1 MTNTT
6 TKLTKREQYS
16 YLSTVLSSALEHKLI
31 SEEKFESLNGF
42 IAHEVEML
50 DKKNARKSEK
60 PTAVQVANEGLREAI
75 LDFMEDGKGYTIS
88 DLIKQVPACAD
99 LSQSK
104 VSAIL
109 RPLLLVTAKGEANPD
124 GVLERYEEK
133 GKAYFK
139 LA

>member
-6 TKLTKREQYS
+6 TKLTKRDHFNAL
-16 YLSTVLSSALEHKLI
+16 LSITEVAENPTLVAFINHELEL
-31 SEEKFESLNGF
+31 
-42 IAHEVEML
+42 L
-50 DKKNARKSEK
+50 DKKNAADRK
-60 PTAVQVANEGLREAI
+60 PTAVQIANEGLRETI
-75 LDFMEDGKGYTIS
+75 LDFMEEGKGYTVS

-109 RPLLLVTAKGEANPD
+109 RPLLLVTAKGEQNPD

>member
-1 MTNTT
+1 MTNTKT
-6 TKLTKREQYS
+6 TKLTKRDHFNTL
-16 YLSTVLSSALEHKLI
+16 LSITEVAENPVLVAFIEHELEL
-31 SEEKFESLNGF
+31 
-42 IAHEVEML
+42 L
-50 DKKNARKSEK
+50 DKKNAADRK

-75 LDFMEDGKGYTIS
+75 LDFMEEGKGYTVS

-109 RPLLLVTAKGEANPD
+109 RPLLLVTAKGETNPD

>member
-1 MTNTT
+1 MTN
-6 TKLTKREQYS
+6 TKLTKRDHFNTL
-16 YLSTVLSSALEHKLI
+16 LSITEVAENPVLVAFIEHELEL
-31 SEEKFESLNGF
+31 LN
-42 IAHEVEML
+42 
-50 DKKNARKSEK
+50 KKNAADRK

-75 LDFMEDGKGYTIS
+75 LDFMEEGKGYTVS

>member
-1 MTNTT
+1 MTNTKT
-6 TKLTKREQYS
+6 TKLTKRDHFNTL
-16 YLSTVLSSALEHKLI
+16 LSITEVAENPVLVAFIEHELEL
-31 SEEKFESLNGF
+31 
-42 IAHEVEML
+42 L
-50 DKKNARKSEK
+50 DKKNAADRK
-60 PTAVQVANEGLREAI
+60 PTAVQVANDGLREAI
-75 LDFMEDGKGYTIS
+75 LDFMKEGKGYTVS

>member
-1 MTNTT
+1 MTN
-6 TKLTKREQYS
+6 TKLTKRDHFNTL
-16 YLSTVLSSALEHKLI
+16 LSITEVAENPVLVAFIEHELEL
-31 SEEKFESLNGF
+31 
-42 IAHEVEML
+42 L
-50 DKKNARKSEK
+50 DKKNAADRK

-75 LDFMEDGKGYTIS
+75 LDFMEEGKGYTVS

-104 VSAIL
+104 VAAIL
-109 RPLLLVTAKGEANPD
+109 RPLLLVTAKGENNPD

>member
-1 MTNTT
+1 MTNTKT
-6 TKLTKREQYS
+6 TKLTKRDHFNTL
-16 YLSTVLSSALEHKLI
+16 LSITEVAENPVLVAFIEHELEL
-31 SEEKFESLNGF
+31 
-42 IAHEVEML
+42 L
-50 DKKNARKSEK
+50 DKKNAADRK

-75 LDFMEDGKGYTIS
+75 LDFMEEGKSYTVS

-124 GVLERYEEK
+124 GVLDRYEEK

>member
-1 MTNTT
+1 MTN
-6 TKLTKREQYS
+6 TKLTKRDHFNTL
-16 YLSTVLSSALEHKLI
+16 LSITEVAENPVLVAFIEHELEL
-31 SEEKFESLNGF
+31 
-42 IAHEVEML
+42 L
-50 DKKNARKSEK
+50 DKKNAADRK

-75 LDFMEDGKGYTIS
+75 LDFMEEGKGYTVS

-109 RPLLLVTAKGEANPD
+109 RPLLRVTAKGEANPD

>member
-1 MTNTT
+1 MTN
-6 TKLTKREQYS
+6 TKLTKRDHFNTL
-16 YLSTVLSSALEHKLI
+16 LSIAEVAENPVLVAFIEHELEL
-31 SEEKFESLNGF
+31 
-42 IAHEVEML
+42 L
-50 DKKNARKSEK
+50 DKKNAADRK

-75 LDFMEDGKGYTIS
+75 LDFMEEGKGYTVS

>member
-1 MTNTT
+1 MTNTKT
-6 TKLTKREQYS
+6 TKLTKRDHFNTL
-16 YLSTVLSSALEHKLI
+16 LSITKVAENPVLVAFIEHELEL
-31 SEEKFESLNGF
+31 
-42 IAHEVEML
+42 L
-50 DKKNARKSEK
+50 DKKNAADRK
-60 PTAVQVANEGLREAI
+60 PTAVQVANEGLRDAI
-75 LDFMEDGKGYTIS
+75 LDFMEEGKGYTVS

-109 RPLLLVTAKGEANPD
+109 RPLLLVTAKGETNPD

>member
-1 MTNTT
+1 MHIITNTKT
-6 TKLTKREQYS
+6 TKLTKRDHFNTL
-16 YLSTVLSSALEHKLI
+16 LSITEVAENPVLVAFIEHELEL
-31 SEEKFESLNGF
+31 
-42 IAHEVEML
+42 L
-50 DKKNARKSEK
+50 DKKNAADRK

-75 LDFMEDGKGYTIS
+75 LDFMEEGKGYTVS

>member
-1 MTNTT
+1 MTNTN
-6 TKLTKREQYS
+6 KPTKRDHFNTL
-16 YLSTVLSSALEHKLI
+16 LSIPEVAENSVLVAFINHELEL
-31 SEEKFESLNGF
+31 L
-42 IAHEVEML
+42 A
-50 DKKNARKSEK
+50 KKNASERK
-60 PTAVQVANEGLREAI
+60 PTAVQVANEGLRDAI
-75 LDFMEDGKGYTIS
+75 LGFMEEGKGYTVS

-109 RPLLLVTAKGEANPD
+109 RPMLLVTAKGETNPD

-133 GKAYFK
+133 GKAYFR

>member
-1 MTNTT
+1 MTNTN
-6 TKLTKREQYS
+6 TKLTKRDHFNAL
-16 YLSTVLSSALEHKLI
+16 LSITKVAENPVLVAFIEHELEL
-31 SEEKFESLNGF
+31 
-42 IAHEVEML
+42 L
-50 DKKNARKSEK
+50 DKKNAADRK

-75 LDFMEDGKGYTIS
+75 LDFMEEGKGYTVS

>member
-1 MTNTT
+1 MTN
-6 TKLTKREQYS
+6 TKLTKRDHFNTL
-16 YLSTVLSSALEHKLI
+16 LSITKVAENPVLVAFIEHELEL
-31 SEEKFESLNGF
+31 
-42 IAHEVEML
+42 L
-50 DKKNARKSEK
+50 DKKNAADRK
-60 PTAVQVANEGLREAI
+60 PTAVQVANEGLRDAI
-75 LDFMEDGKGYTIS
+75 LDFMEEGKGYTVS

-109 RPLLLVTAKGEANPD
+109 RPLLLVTAKGETNPD

>member
-1 MTNTT
+1 MTNTKT
-6 TKLTKREQYS
+6 TKLTKRDHFNTL
-16 YLSTVLSSALEHKLI
+16 LSITEVAENPVLVAFIEHELEL
-31 SEEKFESLNGF
+31 
-42 IAHEVEML
+42 L
-50 DKKNARKSEK
+50 DKKNAADRK
-60 PTAVQVANEGLREAI
+60 PTAVQVANDGLREAI
-75 LDFMEDGKGYTIS
+75 LDFMEEGKGYTVS

>member
-1 MTNTT
+1 MTN
-6 TKLTKREQYS
+6 TKLTKRDHFNTL
-16 YLSTVLSSALEHKLI
+16 LSITKVAENPILVAFIEHELEL
-31 SEEKFESLNGF
+31 
-42 IAHEVEML
+42 L
-50 DKKNARKSEK
+50 DKKNAADRK

-75 LDFMEDGKGYTIS
+75 LDFMEEGKGYTVS

>member
-6 TKLTKREQYS
+6 TKLTKRDHFNAL
-16 YLSTVLSSALEHKLI
+16 LSITEVAENPTLVAFINHELEL
-31 SEEKFESLNGF
+31 
-42 IAHEVEML
+42 L
-50 DKKNARKSEK
+50 DKKNAADRK
-60 PTAVQVANEGLREAI
+60 PTAVQIANEGLREAI
-75 LDFMEDGKGYTIS
+75 LDFMEEGKGYTVS

-109 RPLLLVTAKGEANPD
+109 RPLLLVTAKGEQNPD

>member
-1 MTNTT
+1 
-6 TKLTKREQYS
+6 
-16 YLSTVLSSALEHKLI
+16 
-31 SEEKFESLNGF
+31 
-42 IAHEVEML
+42 ML
-50 DKKNARKSEK
+50 DKKNAADRK

-75 LDFMEDGKGYTIS
+75 LDFMEEGKGYTVS

>member
-1 MTNTT
+1 MTNTKT
-6 TKLTKREQYS
+6 TKLTKRDHFNTL
-16 YLSTVLSSALEHKLI
+16 LSITEVAENPVLVAFIEHELEL
-31 SEEKFESLNGF
+31 LG
-42 IAHEVEML
+42 
-50 DKKNARKSEK
+50 KKNAADRK

-75 LDFMEDGKGYTIS
+75 LDFMEEGKGYTVS

>member
-1 MTNTT
+1 MTNTKT
-6 TKLTKREQYS
+6 TKLTKRDHFNTL
-16 YLSTVLSSALEHKLI
+16 LSITEVAENPVLVAFIEHELEL
-31 SEEKFESLNGF
+31 
-42 IAHEVEML
+42 L
-50 DKKNARKSEK
+50 DKKNAADRK

-75 LDFMEDGKGYTIS
+75 LDFMEEGKGYTVS
-88 DLIKQVPACAD
+88 DLIKHVPACAD

>member
-1 MTNTT
+1 MTNTKT
-6 TKLTKREQYS
+6 TKLTKRDHFNTL
-16 YLSTVLSSALEHKLI
+16 LSITEVAENPVLVAFIEHELEL
-31 SEEKFESLNGF
+31 
-42 IAHEVEML
+42 L
-50 DKKNARKSEK
+50 DKKNAADRK

-75 LDFMEDGKGYTIS
+75 LDFMEEGKGYTVS

>member
-1 MTNTT
+1 MTNTNN
-6 TKLTKREQYS
+6 KPTKRDHFNAL
-16 YLSTVLSSALEHKLI
+16 LSI
-31 SEEKFESLNGF
+31 SEVAENPVLVAF
-42 IAHEVEML
+42 INHELEL
-50 DKKNARKSEK
+50 LAKKNASERK
-60 PTAVQVANEGLREAI
+60 PTAVQVANEGLRDAI
-75 LDFMEDGKGYTIS
+75 LGFMEEGKGYTVS

-109 RPLLLVTAKGEANPD
+109 RPMLLVTAKGETNPD

-133 GKAYFK
+133 GKAYFR

>member
-1 MTNTT
+1 MTN
-6 TKLTKREQYS
+6 TKLTKRDHFNTL
-16 YLSTVLSSALEHKLI
+16 LSITKVAENPVLVAFIEHELEL
-31 SEEKFESLNGF
+31 
-42 IAHEVEML
+42 L
-50 DKKNARKSEK
+50 DKKNAADRK

-75 LDFMEDGKGYTIS
+75 LDFMEEGKGYTVS

-109 RPLLLVTAKGEANPD
+109 RPLLLVTAKGETNPD

>member
-1 MTNTT
+1 MTNTKT
-6 TKLTKREQYS
+6 AKLTKRDHFNTL
-16 YLSTVLSSALEHKLI
+16 LSITEVAENPVLVAFIEHELEL
-31 SEEKFESLNGF
+31 
-42 IAHEVEML
+42 L
-50 DKKNARKSEK
+50 DKKNAADRK
-60 PTAVQVANEGLREAI
+60 PTAVQVANDGLREAI
-75 LDFMEDGKGYTIS
+75 LDFMEEGKGYTVS

>member
-1 MTNTT
+1 MTN
-6 TKLTKREQYS
+6 TKLTKRDHFNTL
-16 YLSTVLSSALEHKLI
+16 LSITKVAENPVLVAFIEHELEL
-31 SEEKFESLNGF
+31 
-42 IAHEVEML
+42 L
-50 DKKNARKSEK
+50 DKKNAADRK
-60 PTAVQVANEGLREAI
+60 PTAVQVANEGLRDAI
-75 LDFMEDGKGYTIS
+75 LDFMEEGKGYTVS

>member
-1 MTNTT
+1 MTN
-6 TKLTKREQYS
+6 TKLTKRDHFNTL
-16 YLSTVLSSALEHKLI
+16 LSITEVAENPVLVAFIEHELEL
-31 SEEKFESLNGF
+31 
-42 IAHEVEML
+42 L
-50 DKKNARKSEK
+50 DKKNAADRK

-75 LDFMEDGKGYTIS
+75 LDFMEEGKGYTVS

>member
-1 MTNTT
+1 MTNTKI
-6 TKLTKREQYS
+6 TKLTKRDHFNTL
-16 YLSTVLSSALEHKLI
+16 LSITEVAENPVLVAFIEHELEL
-31 SEEKFESLNGF
+31 
-42 IAHEVEML
+42 L
-50 DKKNARKSEK
+50 DKKNAADRK

-75 LDFMEDGKGYTIS
+75 LDFMEEGKGYTVS

>member
-1 MTNTT
+1 MTNTKT
-6 TKLTKREQYS
+6 TKLTKRDHFNTL
-16 YLSTVLSSALEHKLI
+16 LSIAEVAENPVLVAFIEHELEL
-31 SEEKFESLNGF
+31 
-42 IAHEVEML
+42 L
-50 DKKNARKSEK
+50 DKKNAADRK
-60 PTAVQVANEGLREAI
+60 PTAVQVANDGLREAI
-75 LDFMEDGKGYTIS
+75 LDFMEEGKGYTVS

>member
-1 MTNTT
+1 MTNTKT
-6 TKLTKREQYS
+6 TKLTKRDHFNTL
-16 YLSTVLSSALEHKLI
+16 LSITEVAENPVLVAFIEHELEL
-31 SEEKFESLNGF
+31 
-42 IAHEVEML
+42 L
-50 DKKNARKSEK
+50 DKKNAADRK
-60 PTAVQVANEGLREAI
+60 PTAVQVANEGLRDAI
-75 LDFMEDGKGYTIS
+75 LDFMEEGKGYTVS

>member
-1 MTNTT
+1 MTNTNN
-6 TKLTKREQYS
+6 KPTKRDHFNAL
-16 YLSTVLSSALEHKLI
+16 LSIPEVAENSVLVAFINHELEL
-31 SEEKFESLNGF
+31 L
-42 IAHEVEML
+42 V
-50 DKKNARKSEK
+50 KKNAADRK
-60 PTAVQVANEGLREAI
+60 PTAVQVANEGLRDAI
-75 LDFMEDGKGYTIS
+75 LGFMEEGKGYTVS

-109 RPLLLVTAKGEANPD
+109 RPMLLVTAKGETNPD

-133 GKAYFK
+133 GKAYFR

>member
-1 MTNTT
+1 MTNTKT
-6 TKLTKREQYS
+6 TKLTKRDYFNTL
-16 YLSTVLSSALEHKLI
+16 LSITEVAENPVLVAFIEHELEL
-31 SEEKFESLNGF
+31 
-42 IAHEVEML
+42 L
-50 DKKNARKSEK
+50 DKKNAADRK

-75 LDFMEDGKGYTIS
+75 LDFMEEDKGYTVS

>member
-1 MTNTT
+1 MTNTKT
-6 TKLTKREQYS
+6 TKLTKRDHFNTL
-16 YLSTVLSSALEHKLI
+16 LSIAEVAENPVLVAFIEHELEL
-31 SEEKFESLNGF
+31 
-42 IAHEVEML
+42 L
-50 DKKNARKSEK
+50 DKKNAADRK

-75 LDFMEDGKGYTIS
+75 LDFMEEGKGYTVS

>member
-1 MTNTT
+1 MTN
-6 TKLTKREQYS
+6 TKLTKKDHFNAL
-16 YLSTVLSSALEHKLI
+16 LSIAEVAENPVLVAFIEHELEL
-31 SEEKFESLNGF
+31 
-42 IAHEVEML
+42 L
-50 DKKNARKSEK
+50 DKKNAADRK

-75 LDFMEDGKGYTIS
+75 LDFMEEGKGYTVS

>member
-1 MTNTT
+1 MTNTKT
-6 TKLTKREQYS
+6 TKLTQRDHFNTL
-16 YLSTVLSSALEHKLI
+16 LSITEVAENPVLVAFIEHELEL
-31 SEEKFESLNGF
+31 
-42 IAHEVEML
+42 L
-50 DKKNARKSEK
+50 DKKNAADRK
-60 PTAVQVANEGLREAI
+60 PTAVQVANEGLRDAI
-75 LDFMEDGKGYTIS
+75 LDFMEEGKGYTVS
-88 DLIKQVPACAD
+88 ALIKQVPACAA

-109 RPLLLVTAKGEANPD
+109 RPLLLVTAKGETNPD

>member
-1 MTNTT
+1 MTNTKT
-6 TKLTKREQYS
+6 TKLTKRDHFNTL
-16 YLSTVLSSALEHKLI
+16 LSITEVAENPVLVAFIEHELEL
-31 SEEKFESLNGF
+31 
-42 IAHEVEML
+42 L
-50 DKKNARKSEK
+50 DKKNAADRK

-75 LDFMEDGKGYTIS
+75 LDFMEEDKGYTVS

>member
-1 MTNTT
+1 MTNTN
-6 TKLTKREQYS
+6 TKLTKRDHFNAL
-16 YLSTVLSSALEHKLI
+16 LSITEVAENPVLVKFIEHELEL
-31 SEEKFESLNGF
+31 
-42 IAHEVEML
+42 L
-50 DKKNARKSEK
+50 DKKNAADRK

-75 LDFMEDGKGYTIS
+75 LDFMEEGKGYTVS

-109 RPLLLVTAKGEANPD
+109 RPLLLVTAKGEHNPD

>member
-1 MTNTT
+1 MTN
-6 TKLTKREQYS
+6 TKLTKRDHFNTL
-16 YLSTVLSSALEHKLI
+16 LSITKVAENPVLVAFIEHELEL
-31 SEEKFESLNGF
+31 
-42 IAHEVEML
+42 L
-50 DKKNARKSEK
+50 DKKNAADRK

-75 LDFMEDGKGYTIS
+75 LDFMEEGKGYTVS

>member
-1 MTNTT
+1 MTNTKT
-6 TKLTKREQYS
+6 TKLTKRDHFNTL
-16 YLSTVLSSALEHKLI
+16 LSITEVAENPVLVAFIEHELEL
-31 SEEKFESLNGF
+31 
-42 IAHEVEML
+42 L
-50 DKKNARKSEK
+50 DKKNAADRK

-75 LDFMEDGKGYTIS
+75 LDFMEEGKGYTVS
-88 DLIKQVPACAD
+88 DFIKQVPACAD

>member
-1 MTNTT
+1 MTNTN
-6 TKLTKREQYS
+6 TKLTKRDHFNAL
-16 YLSTVLSSALEHKLI
+16 LSITEVAENPVLVAFIEHELEL
-31 SEEKFESLNGF
+31 
-42 IAHEVEML
+42 L
-50 DKKNARKSEK
+50 DKKKAADRK

-75 LDFMEDGKGYTIS
+75 LDFMEEGKGYTVS

>member
-6 TKLTKREQYS
+6 NKSNKTTKRDHFNAL
-16 YLSTVLSSALEHKLI
+16 LSI
-31 SEEKFESLNGF
+31 SEVAENPVLVAF
-42 IAHEVEML
+42 INHELEL
-50 DKKNARKSEK
+50 LAKKNASERK
-60 PTAVQVANEGLREAI
+60 PTAVQVANDGLRDVI
-75 LDFMEDGKGYTIS
+75 LDFMEEGKGYTVS
-88 DLIKQVPACAD
+88 DLIKQVPECAD

-109 RPLLLVTAKGEANPD
+109 RPMLLVTAKGETNPD

-133 GKAYFK
+133 GKAYFR